1 MSDGAESD
9 PVHDDALQV
18 GAWRVEFPL
27 HRLASGDRIVKLEP
41 KSTAL
46 LRYLAERPG
55 QVVSREL
62 LLSAVWP
69 GVVVGDDSLTQAMIK
84 LRKAL
89 GDGADT
95 QSYIETIPKG
105 GYRLVAPVRKPEP
118 ARAAPAQTAGATSA
132 RESFAAATPPGRR
145 KAALATAA
153 LGAAVALS
161 LLAAWLGWVGYDGL
175 SQRMRPRASKQ
186 PARRN
191 PPSASRPSRRSATM
205 PRPCCLRAASPRI

>member
-1 MSDGAESD
+1 EGSAKLWRRLQRGHNSAASCGLTRRLARMSDGAESD

-69 GVVVGDDSLTQAMIK
+69 GVVV
-84 LRKAL
+84 
-89 GDGADT
+89 
-95 QSYIETIPKG
+95 
-105 GYRLVAPVRKPEP
+105 
-118 ARAAPAQTAGATSA
+118 
-132 RESFAAATPPGRR
+132 
-145 KAALATAA
+145 
-153 LGAAVALS
+153 
-161 LLAAWLGWVGYDGL
+161 
-175 SQRMRPRASKQ
+175 
-186 PARRN
+186 
-191 PPSASRPSRRSATM
+191 
-205 PRPCCLRAASPRI
+205 